1 MTKTIIA
8 EDQIVTF
15 EYNDKV
21 AYAVFRKLLD
31 WYIKHDSF
39 CGESLQQRDEPQ
51 LDAINVLSAIA
62 DDIIKF
68 DSELI
73 KHSKPAP

>member
-8 EDQIVTF
+8 EDRIVTF
-15 EYNDKV
+15 EYTDKV

-31 WYIKHDSF
+31 WYIKHGAFS
-39 CGESLQQRDEPQ
+39 GEYLQQCDEPQ
-51 LDAINVLSAIA
+51 LDAVNILSIIA

-73 KHSKPAP
+73 KPPNLAS